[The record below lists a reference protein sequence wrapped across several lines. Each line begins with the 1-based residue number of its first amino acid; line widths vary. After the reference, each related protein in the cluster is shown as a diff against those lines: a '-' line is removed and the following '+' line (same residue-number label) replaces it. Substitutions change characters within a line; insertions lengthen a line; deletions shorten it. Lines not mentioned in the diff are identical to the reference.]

1 MGELGLEMTDGD
13 LCLLHRPLSAFSC
26 HCLGS
31 DSLPGGVQSVDA
43 GIAVLLMTIAA
54 DDSDRHFAV
63 TDESTPSTDGQA
75 ASRRDGPSSVR
86 MTLLI

>member
-1 MGELGLEMTDGD
+1 MSQLGLEIMDGHE
-13 LCLLHRPLSAFSC
+13 CLLQRPLTAFSC

-43 GIAVLLMTIAA
+43 GIAVLVMTIAA

-63 TDESTPSTDGQA
+63 TDESTPSWMVRRPVGATVLQA
-75 ASRRDGPSSVR
+75 SV
-86 MTLLI
+86 